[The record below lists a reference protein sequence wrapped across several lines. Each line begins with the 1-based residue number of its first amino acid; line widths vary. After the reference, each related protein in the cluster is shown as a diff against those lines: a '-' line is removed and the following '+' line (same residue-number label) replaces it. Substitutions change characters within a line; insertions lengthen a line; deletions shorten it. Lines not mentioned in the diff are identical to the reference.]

1 LLLLVGVAVLI
12 PFVPRVHSGWALFL
26 PLMVAG
32 SGLGLLVSQLNNYTL
47 APIEE
52 ERVSEAAGV
61 NSAGGSFGLS
71 FGLAFSGAIM
81 LASLSLIFTNMANS
95 SDVLSARHADNV
107 TSALEKNA
115 EVMTN
120 THLEELL
127 VGKPPAVQAE
137 ILRINTDARPKAL
150 QFALLIPLIA
160 ALLGLL
166 QGFRMTR
173 LPDPEPSAAAESLL
187 AG

>member
-1 LLLLVGVAVLI
+1 
-12 PFVPRVHSGWALFL
+12 
-26 PLMVAG
+26 
-32 SGLGLLVSQLNNYTL
+32 
-47 APIEE
+47 
-52 ERVSEAAGV
+52 
-61 NSAGGSFGLS
+61 
-71 FGLAFSGAIM
+71 M

-95 SDVLSARHADNV
+95 SDVLSARQADKV
-107 TSALEKNA
+107 SSALEKNA

-137 ILRINTDARPKAL
+137 ILRINTEARPKAL
-150 QFALLIPLIA
+150 QFALLVPLIA

-173 LPDPEPSAAAESLL
+173 LRDPEPSAAAEGMLV
-187 AG
+187 G